1 MKIKINKNDMLQNIG
16 IIVLFCFFYLYSA
29 GKAVVYSKY
38 YSVLFN
44 VASIIAL
51 IMLMKN
57 KRFFSENIKY
67 YAWQI
72 VFIFFV
78 LFTALYTINQSHV
91 HGQMMSLIKIVYK
104 VSVVTI
110 ICKDFEGVKKLLKA
124 FSFLGGAIF
133 ITLLFTGN
141 LYENWRLGT
150 ELVGNANTF
159 ALLITVFATG
169 AMFYVFSN
177 EKNSALKK
185 ISIIFL
191 ICDVYM
197 LLLSGGRKFLLY
209 LLVFLFVTFL
219 ISKSGKIKIKNIII
233 STVIISIVCYIGYRI
248 IMDVD
253 VLYQAIGVRLIKNS
267 SDKMLGVSDQSNL
280 MLRGIKM
287 FFERPLLGWGVGGF
301 QQYSLINH
309 GAYVYAHSN
318 YVELLADFGI
328 VGLLIYYSQ
337 YIYCIYNL
345 FKLKMYANTEEL
357 KFYLPLFF
365 SVICIEMF
373 SITFNQTAFIPLF
386 IMLISQYVETLNRRK
401 NEFVRHKYNK

>member
-1 MKIKINKNDMLQNIG
+1 
-16 IIVLFCFFYLYSA
+16 
-29 GKAVVYSKY
+29 
-38 YSVLFN
+38 
-44 VASIIAL
+44 
-51 IMLMKN
+51 
-57 KRFFSENIKY
+57 
-67 YAWQI
+67 
-72 VFIFFV
+72 
-78 LFTALYTINQSHV
+78 
-91 HGQMMSLIKIVYK
+91 
-104 VSVVTI
+104 
-110 ICKDFEGVKKLLKA
+110 
-124 FSFLGGAIF
+124 
-133 ITLLFTGN
+133 
-141 LYENWRLGT
+141 
-150 ELVGNANTF
+150 
-159 ALLITVFATG
+159 
-169 AMFYVFSN
+169 
-177 EKNSALKK
+177 
-185 ISIIFL
+185 
-191 ICDVYM
+191 
-197 LLLSGGRKFLLY
+197 
-209 LLVFLFVTFL
+209 
-219 ISKSGKIKIKNIII
+219 
-233 STVIISIVCYIGYRI
+233 
-248 IMDVD
+248 
-253 VLYQAIGVRLIKNS
+253 
-267 SDKMLGVSDQSNL
+267 MLGVSDQSNL